1 MNLCSMT
8 NKKNAHDRK
17 IPKYSSIVVFE
28 KRIVCIADDAYIFRE
43 NAILLCEK

>member
-28 KRIVCIADDAYIFRE
+28 KSIADDAYIFRE
-43 NAILLCEK
+43 NAILFCEK